1 MAETGSIISKQ
12 KRLSSSKVQENP
24 QNPSK
29 FYNQFLYKTI
39 IVSIFLLVLPFFPSQ
54 APDFINQ
61 TLHTTSWEIL
71 QLIFVGIAVSY
82 GLFSKR
88 NDETEKDLHSSKFDN
103 AQSYVSGLLQVSS
116 VFDDETESPSSTY
129 ENKVQTWNSQYY
141 RGEPPMVTVAP
152 ENSVLDQEQKSTHPR
167 VGEKTL
173 CLPVR
178 SLKSR
183 VSYPDESSVKGVSL
197 DRSSSNLGSKQF
209 SRSSSKSRTGELGGS
224 STPPPP
230 KMEEN
235 VVLRSPIPWRSR
247 SGRLEIKDDMENP
260 FYTLPPSMEET
271 KSNKIESRIFSSQSF
286 RNSIPQSSSPPKNLS
301 PTPSLSSDFQAQNV
315 EDLVRRKS
323 FRKSTFPIP
332 PPPPPPPPFCHKSR
346 LSSSTP
352 RDEKDEIVPK
362 KDLKRSV
369 RSVPNKL
376 SGNNREDLQNSSKTG
391 EGAEWWTRT
400 LSDGSTMSKYVETHA
415 ANEEMKREAKGGG
428 GGFNDDFVNVMEE
441 KRGKD
446 FETTFIKN
454 RGYPDKIIRE
464 NPSFM
469 PNQTFSDF
477 PKEEKKQNLVED
489 VLVETEDEDSET
501 DDDDDGDDECEE
513 LSGHEN
519 QEVTHNSASDG
530 GPDVDKKADEF
541 IAKFREQI
549 RLQRIASIRKS
560 AGQVQKNTM
569 R

>member
-12 KRLSSSKVQENP
+12 QRLASSKVQENT

-29 FYNQFLYKTI
+29 FYNQFLYKI
-39 IVSIFLLVLPFFPSQ
+39 VIVSIFLLVLPLFPSQ

-88 NDETEKDLHSSKFDN
+88 NDETEKDIHSPKFDN

-152 ENSVLDQEQKSTHPR
+152 ENSVLDQEQKSTTR

-173 CLPVR
+173 FLPVR

-183 VSYPDESSVKGVSL
+183 VSHPDESSVRGVSL

-209 SRSSSKSRTGELGGS
+209 SRSSSTSRTGESGGG
-224 STPPPP
+224 STPPTP
-230 KMEEN
+230 KIEEN
-235 VVLRSPIPWRSR
+235 TVLRSPIPWRSR
-247 SGRLEIKDDMENP
+247 SGRLEMKDDMENP
-260 FYTLPPSMEET
+260 FYTLPPPMEES
-271 KSNKIESRIFSSQSF
+271 KSNKIESHTFSSQSF
-286 RNSIPQSSSPPKNLS
+286 RNSISKSNSPPKNLS
-301 PTPSLSSDFQAQNV
+301 PTPSLSSDFQKQNV
-315 EDLVRRKS
+315 EELVRRKS
-323 FRKSTFPIP
+323 FRKSTLPIP
-332 PPPPPPPPFCHKSR
+332 PPPPPPPFFHKSR
-346 LSSSTP
+346 LSSTTSSS
-352 RDEKDEIVPK
+352 DIKDDFSPK
-362 KDLKRSV
+362 KDLRRSV

-376 SGNNREDLQNSSKTG
+376 SANSREDLENSSKTG

-400 LSDGSTMSKYVETHA
+400 SSDGATMRQYVEKRD
-415 ANEEMKREAKGGG
+415 EEMKRAAKGGG
-428 GGFNDDFVNVMEE
+428 SNNDFVNVMEE
-441 KRGKD
+441 KRLKD
-446 FETTFIKN
+446 LETTFIKN

-477 PKEEKKQNLVED
+477 QKEEKKQNLVED
-489 VLVETEDEDSET
+489 VLLETEDEDSET
-501 DDDDDGDDECEE
+501 DDDGDDEFEE
-513 LSGHEN
+513 LLGNEN
-519 QEVTHNSASDG
+519 QVVTQNSASDG

-549 RLQRIASIRKS
+549 RLQRIASVRKS
-560 AGQVQKNTM
+560 TGNL
-569 R
+569 

>member
-12 KRLSSSKVQENP
+12 QRLASSKVQENT

-29 FYNQFLYKTI
+29 FYNQFLYKI
-39 IVSIFLLVLPFFPSQ
+39 VIVSIFLLVLPLFPSQ

-88 NDETEKDLHSSKFDN
+88 NDETEKDIHSPKFDN

-116 VFDDETESPSSTY
+116 VFDDETESPSNTY

-152 ENSVLDQEQKSTHPR
+152 ENSVLDHEQKSTTR

-173 CLPVR
+173 FLPVR

-183 VSYPDESSVKGVSL
+183 VSHPDESSVRGVSL

-209 SRSSSKSRTGELGGS
+209 SRSSSTSRTSESGGG
-224 STPPPP
+224 STPPTP
-230 KMEEN
+230 KIEEN
-235 VVLRSPIPWRSR
+235 TVLRSPIPWRSR
-247 SGRLEIKDDMENP
+247 SGRLEMKDDMENP
-260 FYTLPPSMEET
+260 FYTLPPPMEES
-271 KSNKIESRIFSSQSF
+271 KSNKIESHTFSSQSF
-286 RNSIPQSSSPPKNLS
+286 RNSISKSNSPPKNLS
-301 PTPSLSSDFQAQNV
+301 PTPSSSSDFQKQNV
-315 EDLVRRKS
+315 EELVRRKS
-323 FRKSTFPIP
+323 FRKSTLPIP
-332 PPPPPPPPFCHKSR
+332 PPPPPPPFFHKSR
-346 LSSSTP
+346 LSSTTSSS
-352 RDEKDEIVPK
+352 DIKDDFSPK
-362 KDLKRSV
+362 KDLRRSV

-376 SGNNREDLQNSSKTG
+376 SANSREDLENSSKTG

-400 LSDGSTMSKYVETHA
+400 SSDGATMRQYVEKRD
-415 ANEEMKREAKGGG
+415 EEMKRAAKGGG
-428 GGFNDDFVNVMEE
+428 SNNDFVNVMEE
-441 KRGKD
+441 KRLKD
-446 FETTFIKN
+446 LETTFIKN

-477 PKEEKKQNLVED
+477 QKEEKKQNLVED
-489 VLVETEDEDSET
+489 VLLETEDEDSET
-501 DDDDDGDDECEE
+501 DDDGDDEFEE
-513 LSGHEN
+513 LLGNEN
-519 QEVTHNSASDG
+519 QVVTQNSASDG

-549 RLQRIASIRKS
+549 RLQRIASVRKS
-560 AGQVQKNTM
+560 TGNL
-569 R
+569 

>member
-12 KRLSSSKVQENP
+12 QRLASSKVQENT
-24 QNPSK
+24 QSPSK
-29 FYNQFLYKTI
+29 FYNQFLYKI
-39 IVSIFLLVLPFFPSQ
+39 VIVSVFLLVLPFFPSQ

-88 NDETEKDLHSSKFDN
+88 NDETEKDVNSSKFDN

-116 VFDDETESPSSTY
+116 VFDDETESPSGTY
-129 ENKVQTWNSQYY
+129 DNKVQTWNSQYY

-152 ENSVLDQEQKSTHPR
+152 ETSVLDQEQKST
-167 VGEKTL
+167 GEKTL
-173 CLPVR
+173 LLPVR

-183 VSYPDESSVKGVSL
+183 VPWRDESSVRGVSL
-197 DRSSSNLGSKQF
+197 DRSGSNLVSKQF
-209 SRSSSKSRTGELGGS
+209 SRSSSTSRTGEAGGG

-230 KMEEN
+230 KIEEN
-235 VVLRSPIPWRSR
+235 TVLRSPIPWRSR
-247 SGRLEIKDDMENP
+247 SGRLEMKDDMENP
-260 FYTLPPSMEET
+260 FYTLPPSMEES
-271 KSNKIESRIFSSQSF
+271 KSNKIESHTFSSQSF
-286 RNSIPQSSSPPKNLS
+286 KNSVPKTNSPPKNLS
-301 PTPSLSSDFQAQNV
+301 PTPSLSSDFKSQNV

-323 FRKSTFPIP
+323 FRKSTLPIP
-332 PPPPPPPPFCHKSR
+332 PPPPPPPFFHKSR
-346 LSSSTP
+346 LSSSSSS
-352 RDEKDEIVPK
+352 DKNDEIFPS
-362 KDLKRSV
+362 KDLRRSV

-376 SGNNREDLQNSSKTG
+376 STNNREDFKNSSKTG

-400 LSDGSTMSKYVETHA
+400 SSDGATMSKYVETRD
-415 ANEEMKREAKGGG
+415 EELKRAAKGGG
-428 GGFNDDFVNVMEE
+428 SNDDFVNVMEE
-441 KRGKD
+441 KRLKD
-446 FETTFIKN
+446 LETTFIKN

-469 PNQTFSDF
+469 PNQTFTDF
-477 PKEEKKQNLVED
+477 QKEETKQNLVED
-489 VLVETEDEDSET
+489 VLLETEDEDSET
-501 DDDDDGDDECEE
+501 DDDGEDEFDE
-513 LSGHEN
+513 LLGYGN
-519 QEVTHNSASDG
+519 QAVTHNSATEG

-549 RLQRIASIRKS
+549 RLQRIASVRKS
-560 AGQVQKNTM
+560 AGEQQKKI

>member
-12 KRLSSSKVQENP
+12 QRLASPKVQENP

-29 FYNQFLYKTI
+29 FYNQFLYKI
-39 IVSIFLLVLPFFPSQ
+39 VIVSIFLLVLPFFPSQ

-88 NDETEKDLHSSKFDN
+88 NDETEKDLNSSKFDN

-116 VFDDETESPSSTY
+116 VFDDETESPTSTY

-152 ENSVLDQEQKSTHPR
+152 QNSVLDQKQESTHPR

-173 CLPVR
+173 LLPVR

-183 VSYPDESSVKGVSL
+183 VSHPEMSSVKGVSL
-197 DRSSSNLGSKQF
+197 DRSSSHSASKQF
-209 SRSSSKSRTGELGGS
+209 SRSSSKSRTGELGGG

-230 KMEEN
+230 KIEEN
-235 VVLRSPIPWRSR
+235 IVLRSPIPWRSR
-247 SGRLEIKDDMENP
+247 SGRLEMKDDMENP
-260 FYTLPPSMEET
+260 FYTLPPPMEEP
-271 KSNKIESRIFSSQSF
+271 KSNKIESRTISSQSF
-286 RNSIPQSSSPPKNLS
+286 QNSISKSNSPPKNLS
-301 PTPSLSSDFQAQNV
+301 PIPSLSSDFQSQNV

-323 FRKSTFPIP
+323 FRKSMLPIP
-332 PPPPPPPPFCHKSR
+332 PPPPPPPFFHKSR
-346 LSSSTP
+346 LSSSTSSEKN
-352 RDEKDEIVPK
+352 DETLRGKDFI
-362 KDLKRSV
+362 RSV

-376 SGNNREDLQNSSKTG
+376 SGNNREDLKNSSKTG

-400 LSDGSTMSKYVETHA
+400 SSDGSIMSKYVETRD
-415 ANEEMKREAKGGG
+415 EEMKRQAKGVGSD
-428 GGFNDDFVNVMEE
+428 DDFVNVMEE
-441 KRGKD
+441 KRRKD

-454 RGYPDKIIRE
+454 RGYPDKIFRD

-469 PNQTFSDF
+469 PNQTFSDI
-477 PKEEKKQNLVED
+477 PNEEKKQNFVED

-501 DDDDDGDDECEE
+501 DDDGDDEFEE
-513 LSGHEN
+513 LSAYVN
-519 QEVTHNSASDG
+519 QEDTHNNASDG

-549 RLQRIASIRKS
+549 RLQRIASVRKS
-560 AGQVQKNTM
+560 TGQIQTNTM
-569 R
+569 K

>member
-1 MAETGSIISKQ
+1 MAETGSTISKQ
-12 KRLSSSKVQENP
+12 QRQASSKVQENT

-29 FYNQFLYKTI
+29 FYNQFLYKI
-39 IVSIFLLVLPFFPSQ
+39 VIVSIFLLVLPFFPSQ

-88 NDETEKDLHSSKFDN
+88 NDETEKDMHSSKFDN

-141 RGEPPMVTVAP
+141 RGAPPMVTVAP
-152 ENSVLDQEQKSTHPR
+152 EDSVLDQEQKSTHTR

-173 CLPVR
+173 FLPVR

-183 VSYPDESSVKGVSL
+183 VPYPDESSVRGVSL
-197 DRSSSNLGSKQF
+197 DRSSSNLSSKQF
-209 SRSSSKSRTGELGGS
+209 SRSSSTSRTGELGGS

-230 KMEEN
+230 KIEEN
-235 VVLRSPIPWRSR
+235 TVLRSPIPWRSR
-247 SGRLEIKDDMENP
+247 SGRLEMKDDMENP
-260 FYTLPPSMEET
+260 FYTLPPSMEES
-271 KSNKIESRIFSSQSF
+271 KSNNIESQTFSSQSF
-286 RNSIPQSSSPPKNLS
+286 RNSVSKSNSPPKNLS
-301 PTPSLSSDFQAQNV
+301 PTPSLSSEFQSQNV

-323 FRKSTFPIP
+323 FRKAKLPIP
-332 PPPPPPPPFCHKSR
+332 PPPPPPPFFHKSR
-346 LSSSTP
+346 LSSSTSSDIRDDIFP
-352 RDEKDEIVPK
+352 R

-376 SGNNREDLQNSSKTG
+376 SANSREDLKSNSKTG
-391 EGAEWWTRT
+391 EGAERWTRT
-400 LSDGSTMSKYVETHA
+400 SSDGATMSKYVETRD
-415 ANEEMKREAKGGG
+415 EEMKRAAKGGG
-428 GGFNDDFVNVMEE
+428 SNDDFVNVMEA
-441 KRGKD
+441 KRLKD
-446 FETTFIKN
+446 LETTFIKN
-454 RGYPDKIIRE
+454 RGYPEKIIRE

-469 PNQTFSDF
+469 ANQTFPDF
-477 PKEEKKQNLVED
+477 LEEEKKQNLVED
-489 VLVETEDEDSET
+489 VLLETEDEDSET
-501 DDDDDGDDECEE
+501 DDDGDDEFDE
-513 LSGHEN
+513 LLGYEN
-519 QEVTHNSASDG
+519 QVVTHNSASDG

-549 RLQRIASIRKS
+549 RLQRIESVRKS
-560 AGQVQKNTM
+560 TGHLQKNTI

>member
-12 KRLSSSKVQENP
+12 QRLASSKVQENP

-29 FYNQFLYKTI
+29 FYNQFLYKI
-39 IVSIFLLVLPFFPSQ
+39 VIVSIFLLVLPFFPSQ

-61 TLHTTSWEIL
+61 NFHTTSWEIL
-71 QLIFVGIAVSY
+71 QLVFVGIAVSY

-116 VFDDETESPSSTY
+116 VFDDETDSPSSTY

-152 ENSVLDQEQKSTHPR
+152 ENPVLDQEKKTTH

-173 CLPVR
+173 LLPVR

-183 VSYPDESSVKGVSL
+183 VPYPDESSVKGVSL
-197 DRSSSNLGSKQF
+197 DRSNSNLGSKQF
-209 SRSSSKSRTGELGGS
+209 SRSSTTSRTGELGGA

-230 KMEEN
+230 KIEEN

-247 SGRLEIKDDMENP
+247 SGRLELKEDMENP
-260 FYTLPPSMEET
+260 FYTLPPSMEEAN
-271 KSNKIESRIFSSQSF
+271 KSNKIESHTFSSQSF
-286 RNSIPQSSSPPKNLS
+286 RNSIPKSNSPPKNLS
-301 PTPSLSSDFQAQNV
+301 PTPSISSDFQSQKV

-323 FRKSTFPIP
+323 FRKSTLPIP
-332 PPPPPPPPFCHKSR
+332 PPPPPPPPFFHKSR
-346 LSSSTP
+346 LSSSTSSDKNDEMFP
-352 RDEKDEIVPK
+352 R

-369 RSVPNKL
+369 RSVPLKL
-376 SGNNREDLQNSSKTG
+376 SGNSPENLKNSSKT
-391 EGAEWWTRT
+391 EGPEWWTRT
-400 LSDGSTMSKYVETHA
+400 SSDASIMNKYVE
-415 ANEEMKREAKGGG
+415 NRDEEMKWAAKGEGS
-428 GGFNDDFVNVMEE
+428 DDNFVNVMEE
-441 KRGKD
+441 KRVRD
-446 FETTFIKN
+446 LETTFIKN
-454 RGYPDKIIRE
+454 RGYPDRIIRE

-469 PNQTFSDF
+469 PNQTFTEF
-477 PKEEKKQNLVED
+477 QEENKQNFAED

-501 DDDDDGDDECEE
+501 DDDGDDYDDDELEE
-513 LSGHEN
+513 LSGYAN
-519 QEVTHNSASDG
+519 QVVTHNGASDG

-549 RLQRIASIRKS
+549 RLQRIASARKS
-560 AGQVQKNTM
+560 TGQVQKNTI